1 MNMAKLWN
9 LPIVYLLENNH
20 YAMGTSV
27 ERAACNTDF
36 FKRYDVIPGMRVD
49 GLNVLAMREAMK
61 YARKYALKNGP
72 IFVEAKTY
80 RYHGHSM
87 SDPGLVYRSRDEVA
101 NKRKNFDCIQG
112 LKDIIFDNGLM
123 RKN

>member
-1 MNMAKLWN
+1 MAKMWD
-9 LPIVYLLENNH
+9 LPVVYLMENNG
-20 YAMGTSV
+20 YAMGTAV
-27 ERAACNTDF
+27 DRAANHPDF
-36 FKRYDVIPGMRVD
+36 YKRFDSIPGIRVD

-61 YARKYALKNGP
+61 FARKFALKNGP

-101 NKRKNFDCIQG
+101 DVRKNLDCI
-112 LKDIIFDNGLM
+112 
-123 RKN
+123 

>member
-1 MNMAKLWN
+1 MNMAKMWG
-9 LPIVYLLENNH
+9 LPIVYLLENNK

-27 ERAACNTDF
+27 ERAAANPDF
-36 FKRYDVIPGMRVD
+36 YKRYDTIPGIRID
-49 GLNVLAMREAMK
+49 GLNVLAVREAMK
-61 YARKYALKNGP
+61 FARKFARKNGP

-101 NKRKNFDCIQG
+101 NVRKNLDCIQ
-112 LKDIIFDNGLM
+112 
-123 RKN
+123 